1 MAKILIIEDND
12 SVLLGLE
19 KTFSEEGFEVG
30 SASTGERGLTKT
42 ESFQPDLIILD
53 IMLPGMSGFEVLK
66 KLRDRQVNV
75 PVLMLTARDDATDK
89 VLGLELGA
97 DDYVTKPFNP
107 REVLARVRALLRRVE
122 YDQKTGQ
129 PGQKVTRF
137 SFGNVEVDFE
147 RHEVRK
153 NGKTIELTHREF
165 RLLEYLIDFRGRLI
179 TREKLLDE
187 VWEYGGAY
195 DAYLTTR
202 TVDNHILRLR
212 KKIEDEPEAPQY
224 IQTVRGYGY
233 KFVCEE

>member
-30 SASTGERGLTKT
+30 SAATGERGLAKT
-42 ESFQPDLIILD
+42 ESFQPDVIILD

-66 KLRDRQVNV
+66 KLRDREVNV

-122 YDQKTGQ
+122 YAQKTGLQ
-129 PGQKVTRF
+129 GEKITHF

-153 NGKTIELTHREF
+153 NGKAIELTHREF

-187 VWEYGGAY
+187 VWEYGAY

-212 KKIEDEPEAPQY
+212 KKIEDAPDAPQY